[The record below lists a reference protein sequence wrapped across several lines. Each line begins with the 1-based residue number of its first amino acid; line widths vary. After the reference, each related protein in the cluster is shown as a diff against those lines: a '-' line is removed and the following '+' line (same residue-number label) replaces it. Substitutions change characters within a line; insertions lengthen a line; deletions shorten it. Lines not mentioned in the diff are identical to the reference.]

1 MGVEFKVLNRGTENA
16 IQRLGSTSQM
26 KNMMNALVEVNST
39 NGKKAGEGGWV
50 EVKKAFE
57 NFGFKIC
64 YDRNLAIL
72 TLLLFAAIAKSGCS
86 ELISNAKAVINRT
99 AKPTLDKKDT
109 QEITLG
115 TAFLRGDGKCIHS
128 ILNVEKFKNI
138 LNKQLLIN
146 EKYVDNYLDRVKHI
160 TPWKLSESDKTVKVL
175 AEAFAS
181 MTGQKE
187 GLGEAPPTVTSTF
200 IINDG
205 FGLKSDLADFKA
217 LKNNKIKSVVIRG
230 GIQTISGDIFSGNQ
244 NLEEVKVENDA
255 VIDKYAFHNCVNL
268 KTVELSS
275 KVRYIW
281 GYAFQGCKNLR
292 AINIPEGVENIYVY
306 TFQGC
311 TSLEKIAIPSSVE
324 NIYGYAFSGC
334 KSLETVSISR
344 GVKNIGKFA
353 FANCTNL
360 QNIAIP
366 SSVEDISN
374 RAFYGC
380 KSLKTVSIS
389 RGVKNIGEYAFANCT
404 GLKNIELPWGVEYIG
419 QGAFYGCKNLETI
432 SIPKTVTCIDPN
444 AFEDC
449 ENLSEIQLPD
459 QLEYISGACFC
470 GCRKLR
476 KVNIP
481 TSAKRICSCGAFQ
494 DCESLTEITI
504 PRSVE
509 RIGARTFEGCKNLQ
523 KVKLPST
530 YVAIEV
536 DAFKGCPK
544 NMQIIKVDEKDE
556 NESQIRDQL

>member
-86 ELISNAKAVINRT
+86 ELISNAKAVINQT

-109 QEITLG
+109 QKITLG

-146 EKYVDNYLDRVKHI
+146 GKYVDNYLDRVKHI

-205 FGLKSDLADFKA
+205 FGLKSDLEDFKA

-255 VIDKYAFHNCVNL
+255 VIYKYAFHNCVNL

-275 KVRYIW
+275 KVRDIW

-292 AINIPEGVENIYVY
+292 AINIPEGVKNIYVY

-324 NIYGYAFSGC
+324 NIYDYAF
-334 KSLETVSISR
+334 
-344 GVKNIGKFA
+344 A
-353 FANCTNL
+353 DCTNL
-360 QNIAIP
+360 
-366 SSVEDISN
+366 
-374 RAFYGC
+374 
-380 KSLKTVSIS
+380 KK
-389 RGVKNIGEYAFANCT
+389 
-404 GLKNIELPWGVEYIG
+404 IELPWGVECIG
-419 QGAFYGCKNLETI
+419 HGAFCGCKNLETI
-432 SIPKTVTCIDPN
+432 IIPKTVTCIDAN

-459 QLEYISGACFC
+459 QLESISGACFW

-481 TSAKRICSCGAFQ
+481 TGAKRIWNSGAFK

-504 PRSVE
+504 PRSVK

-523 KVKLPST
+523 KIKLPST
-530 YVAIEV
+530 YVAIEA

-556 NESQIRDQL
+556 NESQIRDQLND